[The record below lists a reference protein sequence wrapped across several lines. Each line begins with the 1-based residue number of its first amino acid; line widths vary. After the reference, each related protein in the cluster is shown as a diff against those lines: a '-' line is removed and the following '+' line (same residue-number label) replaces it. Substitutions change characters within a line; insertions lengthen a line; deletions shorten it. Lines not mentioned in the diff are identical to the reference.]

1 VAVVSIEAVEATGGI
16 HVADLSSRTTGIGQ
30 LLSRTTDAQRRSLSG
45 MGIVIV
51 ALHVVGWGMF
61 ALLVAPQH
69 LPLLGIGAAVT
80 AYTLGMRHAFDADHI
95 SAIDNTTRKLMNEG
109 RRPVSVGFWFALGH
123 STIVCVIGVGLTIAA
138 KTVFKA
144 VTDEHGGLHS
154 FGGLIGTILGGGF
167 LYLIAVLNIVILVGI
182 LKLFFA
188 MRRGTYSEEELEAQ
202 LENRGLMYRFFG
214 RWMRTIDKEWKMY
227 PVGIVFG
234 LGFDTATEVA
244 LLSATAGAAT
254 VGLPWYAVLCLPILF
269 TAGMTLLDSVD
280 GAFMQVAYGWAFAR
294 PVRKVFYNIVITAL
308 SVALALF
315 IGSIELLGL
324 LGQEFDLT
332 GGIWD
337 FTSDF
342 DLNTAG
348 FVIVGGFVAVWAIAV
363 ALWRYG
369 KIEERWESPAAQPS
383 DEAA

>member
-1 VAVVSIEAVEATGGI
+1 M
-16 HVADLSSRTTGIGQ
+16 ADLSSRTTGIGQ
-30 LLSRTTDAQRRSLSG
+30 LLSRTTDAQRRSLSA

-123 STIVCVIGVGLTIAA
+123 STIVCVIGVGLTFAA

-167 LYLIAVLNIVILVGI
+167 LYLIAILNIVILVGI

-308 SVALALF
+308 SVALAFF

-348 FVIVGGFVAVWAIAV
+348 FVIVGGFVVVWAIAV
-363 ALWRYG
+363 AIWRYG
-369 KIEERWESPAAQPS
+369 KIEERWESAAAHPS
-383 DEAA
+383 DETA

>member
-1 VAVVSIEAVEATGGI
+1 
-16 HVADLSSRTTGIGQ
+16 VADLSSRTTGIGQ
-30 LLSRTTDAQRRSLSG
+30 LRSRTTDPQRRSLSA

-51 ALHVVGWGMF
+51 ALHVLGWGMF

-80 AYTLGMRHAFDADHI
+80 AYTLGMRHAFDADHV

-109 RRPVSVGFWFALGH
+109 RHPVSVGFWFALGH

-167 LYLIAVLNIVILVGI
+167 LYLIAALNIVILVGI

-308 SVALALF
+308 SVALAFF

-337 FTSDF
+337 FTNDF

-348 FVIVGGFVAVWAIAV
+348 FVVVGGFVVVWAVAV
-363 ALWRYG
+363 AVWRYG
-369 KIEERWESPAAQPS
+369 KIEERWERVAAHAG
-383 DEAA
+383 DEAS

>member
-1 VAVVSIEAVEATGGI
+1 M
-16 HVADLSSRTTGIGQ
+16 ADLAPHRPVAGRPGRAIGLRQ
-30 LLSRTTDAQRRSLSG
+30 LLSRTTDTQRRSLSA

-61 ALLVAPQH
+61 ALLVAPHH
-69 LPLLGIGAAVT
+69 LQLLGIGAAVT

-144 VTDEHGGLHS
+144 VTDEHGGLQS
-154 FGGLIGTILGGGF
+154 LGGLIGTILGGGF
-167 LYLIAVLNIVILVGI
+167 LYLIAILNIVILVGI
-182 LKLFFA
+182 LKLFLA
-188 MRRGTYSEEELEAQ
+188 MRRGTYGEDELEAQ

-244 LLSATAGAAT
+244 LLAATAGAAT

-269 TAGMTLLDSVD
+269 TAGMTLLDTVD

-324 LGQEFDLT
+324 LGQELDLT

-337 FTSDF
+337 FTNDF

-363 ALWRYG
+363 TVWRYG
-369 KIEERWESPAAQPS
+369 KIEERWEAALAQS
-383 DEAA
+383 RDEATT